1 MSLSPL
7 HIIVVLL
14 LVLLLFG
21 TGKLPRLMGDLAE
34 GIKAFKKGMKD
45 EKGERGTGDGGAN
58 ERGNRGG
65 TQENGRQISPPDIDH
80 EPVETSRRSEDRND
94 QQRHDHPR

>member
-45 EKGERGTGDGGAN
+45 EKGE
-58 ERGNRGG
+58 GG
-65 TQENGRQISPPDIDH
+65 TKESGRQISPPDIDH
-80 EPVETSRRSEDRND
+80 EPVETLRSSEDRND
-94 QQRHDHPR
+94 TQRHDNSR

>member
-45 EKGERGTGDGGAN
+45 EKGEGAK
-58 ERGNRGG
+58 ES
-65 TQENGRQISPPDIDH
+65 GRQISPPDIDH
-80 EPVETSRRSEDRND
+80 EPVETLRNSED
-94 QQRHDHPR
+94 